1 MSSATRN
8 HQTRSSEVY
17 SNTSLPIARERIKTK
32 GSARRTDKRRVILLA
47 AAVELRERG
56 PRALSMAAVARR
68 AGVSKVTVYRYFEDA
83 DDLYRTLTA
92 GEEL

>member
-1 MSSATRN
+1 MSGVTRN
-8 HQTRSSEVY
+8 HQPRSSVGRPDG
-17 SNTSLPIARERIKTK
+17 SLPIARERIKIK
-32 GSARRTDKRRVILLA
+32 GPVRRTDKRRVIVLA
-47 AAVELRERG
+47 AAVELRKRG
-56 PRALSMAAVARR
+56 ARALSITAVARR

>member
-1 MSSATRN
+1 MSGATRN
-8 HQTRSSEVY
+8 HQTRSSVGQT
-17 SNTSLPIARERIKTK
+17 NTSLPIARERIKTK
-32 GSARRTDKRRVILLA
+32 EPVRRTDKRRVVLLA

-56 PRALSMAAVARR
+56 ARALSMAAVGRR

-83 DDLYRTLTA
+83 DDLYRTLTG